1 MLNDISPEEFMQTG
15 SLVWKVGSKSG
26 IKEKFIW
33 ALNDEIRWSSP
44 SQTPQHSSK
53 ILTDSILSVWTQEK
67 FGNYFLIIETKHKS
81 YKLQFK
87 SPQIREKWHTGIQAL
102 ISKAQKVSSVFA
114 ENNFVL
120 GETNKV
126 KKEENT
132 EKSILDELFGLIKQ
146 FSIRKNWDQFESSDL
161 PRELESILKDVNAK
175 NNERTEWLSCE
186 ENDPKRLTSKI
197 SMMRKR
203 LKMMEIEKEAT
214 SQINNLT
221 FLLEKEVKQNCF
233 LSDKIEEA
241 SEEKS
246 KIFNQ
251 LNLLRCE
258 LEKIQELQI
267 MDEFKVETE
276 NYTPTLTMHK
286 MLQKGFICYICTIAS
301 AEFVDALNLTPRRGY
316 EEGVFKKRQVKVAND
331 LKSMTWKPVG
341 LFCKKAFSL
350 PLTDICTVIE
360 GTEDSSRFEPYENC
374 KYLTIVS
381 KGLTSIICIE
391 NYYSLYLEGI
401 KDLYLQNIGM
411 SNGIQDLTTV
421 QIARIASEQLQN
433 QILTYTR
440 MFKRYK
446 AGLIE
451 SICTINSGS
460 EKTQQFLNNELMGIK
475 NLSENMPFGIMA
487 ADSESYLRTERKALL
502 ERLQNMK
509 NFKEN
514 W

>member
-33 ALNDEIRWSSP
+33 ANNDEIRWSSP

-87 SPQIREKWHTGIQAL
+87 SPQIREKWHTGIQTL
-102 ISKAQKVSSVFA
+102 ISKTPKVTSVFA
-114 ENNFVL
+114 EHNFIL
-120 GETNKV
+120 GEANKV

-132 EKSILDELFGLIKQ
+132 EKKILDDLFGVIKD
-146 FSIRKNWDQFESSDL
+146 FSMRKNWDQFETSDL
-161 PRELESILKDVNAK
+161 PGELENVLKDVNAK
-175 NNERTEWLSCE
+175 NNEKIEWLNCE
-186 ENDPKRLTSKI
+186 ENDPKRLASKI

-221 FLLEKEVKQNCF
+221 FLLEKEIKQNCF

-241 SEEKS
+241 SEEKA
-246 KIFNQ
+246 KILTQ
-251 LNLLRCE
+251 LNMLKME
-258 LEKIQELQI
+258 LEKIQTLQMTAEMRI
-267 MDEFKVETE
+267 ETE
-276 NYTPTLTMHK
+276 NYTPTFTMHK
-286 MLQKGFICYICTIAS
+286 VLQKGFICYICTIAS
-301 AEFVDALNLTPRRGY
+301 AELVDALNLTPRRGY

-341 LFCKKAFSL
+341 LFCKKVFNL

-391 NYYSLYLEGI
+391 NYYSLYLDGI
-401 KDLYLQNIGM
+401 KDLYLQNIGI
-411 SNGIQDLTTV
+411 SNGIQDLSAV

-451 SICTINSGS
+451 SICTINTGS
-460 EKTQQFLNNELMGIK
+460 EKAQQFLNGELMGLK

-487 ADSESYLRTERKALL
+487 ADSESYLRTERKTLL
-502 ERLQNMK
+502 ERVQDMR